1 MSKAILVVEDDDVVR
16 MLTTEVLEEFGYQV
30 LSAEDAEQALRTL
43 AAADTRIDLLLT
55 DVGLPG
61 MSGPEL
67 ARQALTLRP
76 ELAILFASGYVQ
88 GEQLGELGSETDAAL
103 NERCAVIGKPFSLDQ
118 IRDKVAGMIGAAA

>member
-1 MSKAILVVEDDDVVR
+1 MNKAILVVEDDDVVR

-30 LSAEDAEQALRTL
+30 LCAEDAEQALQTL
-43 AAADTRIDLLLT
+43 ASEARIDLLLT

-61 MSGPEL
+61 MSGPDL

-76 ELAILFASGYVQ
+76 QLAVLFASGYVQ
-88 GEQLGELGSETDAAL
+88 GEQLGDLGGADSVSL
-103 NERCAVIGKPFSLDQ
+103 KERCEVIGKPFSLDQ

>member
-30 LSAEDAEQALRTL
+30 LGAEDGEEALSTL
-43 AAADTRIDLLLT
+43 SSDTHIDLLLT

-76 ELAILFASGYVQ
+76 ELAVLFASGYVQ
-88 GEQLGELGSETDAAL
+88 GEQLADLGEAGGISLR
-103 NERCAVIGKPFSLDQ
+103 ERCQVIGKPFSLDQ
-118 IRDKVAGMIGAAA
+118 IRDKVAGMIGV